1 MGASHLSGP
10 LTVAQ
15 GIATGGVFARSLATT
30 SSGPMFSVALSRS
43 VSTHVAASG
52 AILDNWVFA
61 PSRNIA
67 IREIAILFGTAA
79 QGGNFGIKM
88 FGFSAAVGTLTSKG
102 VVNTSVAGG
111 RKVIRFT
118 GLSVTCNTGRA
129 FGIAVSAVGSTAPGR
144 GGKVTL
150 HYTYQ

>member
-10 LTVAQ
+10 LTVTQ

-30 SSGPMFSVALSRS
+30 SSGPMFSVVLSRS
-43 VSTHVAASG
+43 VSTHSAASG
-52 AILDNWVFA
+52 TILDNWIFT
-61 PSRNIA
+61 PSRNVA
-67 IREIAILFGTAA
+67 VREISISFGTAA
-79 QGGNFGIKM
+79 QGGSFGIKM
-88 FGFSAAVGTLTSKG
+88 FSLSAVGTLTSKG
-102 VVNTSVAGG
+102 VANASVAGG

-118 GLSVTCNTGRA
+118 GLSATCNVGRA
-129 FGIAVSAVGSTAPGR
+129 FGIAVSAVGATAAGR